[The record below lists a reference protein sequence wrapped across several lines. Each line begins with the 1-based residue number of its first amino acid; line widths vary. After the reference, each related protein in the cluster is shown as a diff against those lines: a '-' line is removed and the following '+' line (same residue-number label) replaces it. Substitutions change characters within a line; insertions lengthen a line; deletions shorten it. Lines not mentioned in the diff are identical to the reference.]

1 MIKIALLILLFA
13 LTSYAQLPDL
23 KSYQLVGTT
32 KDRSVVAMIHL
43 EDKTGNIVVFKGLLA
58 RIMEMRGEAIV
69 SLDPDNWSV
78 STIAAECESKSYAFR
93 DTKGV
98 ENGKKYEQVFEPRVE
113 GVVAGSVMESAIKK
127 ACGGLKE
134 IAGKDGF

>member
-1 MIKIALLILLFA
+1 MKTLLLILFLAFTA
-13 LTSYAQLPDL
+13 SAQLPDL

-32 KDRSVVAMIHL
+32 KDGAVVAMIHL

-58 RIMEMRGEAIV
+58 RVMEMKGNDIV
-69 SLDPDNWSV
+69 SLDPNDWSV
-78 STIAAECESKSYAFR
+78 STITAECESKSYAFR